1 MTDREK
7 AIVMAYTGVTML
19 KDDKLQIFY
28 KYVEEIMGRPIWTH
42 EMAQLADEIKE
53 KSKADFMSLC
63 ADEGS
68 SENPYKWIPVSER
81 LPGFGQTV
89 LVTSDGDLYFEENG
103 FGWCGQATTIAYL
116 TEEGWEMSDINYDC
130 EMNKITAWQPL
141 PEPYRTEK

>member
-42 EMAQLADEIKE
+42 EMAQLADDIKE
-53 KSKADFMSLC
+53 KSKDDFMKLC

-68 SENPYKWIPVSER
+68 SENPYKWIPVSES
-81 LPGFGQTV
+81 LPEDVGTY
-89 LVTSDGDLYFEENG
+89 LVTLEYKEHGKGITTLWYHGKEI
-103 FGWCGQATTIAYL
+103 GWDVFLSVAYVVV
-116 TEEGWEMSDINYDC
+116 
-130 EMNKITAWQPL
+130 AWLPL
-141 PEPYRTEK
+141 PKPYKAESEGNNEI